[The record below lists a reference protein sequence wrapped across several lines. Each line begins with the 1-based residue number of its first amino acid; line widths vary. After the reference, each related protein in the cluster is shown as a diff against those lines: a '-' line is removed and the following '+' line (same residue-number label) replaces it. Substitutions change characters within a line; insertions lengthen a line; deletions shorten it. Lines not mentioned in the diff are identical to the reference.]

1 MDIESKNT
9 NSTKSSPIYVIK
21 NASFYRNGERLENQ
35 VIVIEGDTITEVA
48 DMDTIDSLPFNVI
61 DAKNQ
66 LVNPGFIDLQLN
78 GCGGVLFNTDISS
91 DTLKTMNETN
101 VQYGVTQ
108 FLPTLITS
116 KEQSLKQA
124 LDLMAS
130 IKSAEKV
137 GVLGLHLEGPFIN
150 AERKGA
156 HQSQFIRELDIDTA
170 NYFIENQKHISVLT
184 VAPENVS
191 QKVLDL
197 LNESSITVSM
207 GHTNAT
213 YNQLIAK
220 EGIKMATHLYNAM
233 SPLTNREP
241 GAVGYVFNKKPHA
254 GIIADGI
261 HVDYSSLKIAREL
274 LGEKL
279 FLVTDAVTPAG
290 TDLTEF
296 DMAGMQ
302 AFVTNGK
309 CHYEDGTIAGAAITM
324 NQSILNL
331 IEYADVPLPEALNMA
346 SLYPAE
352 SIGVDDRYGK
362 IEKGYKAN
370 LVFLD
375 DELKVNRT
383 IQMGELVYQRAN

>member
-9 NSTKSSPIYVIK
+9 ISTNSSLIYAIK
-21 NASFYRNGERLENQ
+21 NASFYRDGERLENQ
-35 VIVIEGDTITEVA
+35 VIVIEGDTIIKVGDA
-48 DMDTIDSLPFNVI
+48 GSIDSLPLDVI
-61 DAKNQ
+61 DVKNQ
-66 LVNPGFIDLQLN
+66 LVSPGFIDLQLN

-91 DTLKTMNETN
+91 NTLNIMNETN

-116 KEQSLKQA
+116 QEQSLKQA
-124 LDLMAS
+124 VDLMAD
-130 IKSAEKV
+130 IENAEKM
-137 GVLGLHLEGPFIN
+137 GILGLHLEGPFISI
-150 AERKGA
+150 ERKGA
-156 HQSQFIRELDIDTA
+156 HQPQFIRELDINTA
-170 NYFIENQKHISVLT
+170 NYLVENQQHISVLT
-184 VAPENVS
+184 IAPENVC
-191 QKVLDL
+191 QKVLDR
-197 LNESSITVSM
+197 LNESSITISM
-207 GHTNAT
+207 GHTDAT
-213 YNQLIAK
+213 YNQLNEK

-241 GAVGYVFNKKPHA
+241 GAIGYVFNKKPHA

-261 HVDYSSLKIAREL
+261 HVDYTSLKVAREL

-290 TDLTEF
+290 TNLTEF

-302 AFVTNGK
+302 AFVTQGK

-324 NQSILNL
+324 SQSIRNL

-346 SLYPAE
+346 TLYPAE
-352 SIGVDDRYGK
+352 SIGVSDCYGK
-362 IEKGYKAN
+362 LEKGYKAN

-375 DELKVNRT
+375 DELKVART
-383 IQMGELVYQRAN
+383 IQMGEAVYQRAS

>member
-9 NSTKSSPIYVIK
+9 ISTNSSPIYAIK
-21 NASFYRNGERLENQ
+21 NVSFYRDGERLQNQ
-35 VIVIEGDTITEVA
+35 VIVIEGDTITEVC
-48 DMDTIDSLPFNVI
+48 DMGEVSSLPI
-61 DAKNQ
+61 DIIDGKNQ
-66 LVNPGFIDLQLN
+66 LISPGFIDLQLN
-78 GCGGVLFNTDISS
+78 GCGGVLFNTDISR
-91 DTLKTMNETN
+91 DTLNTMNESN

-124 LDLMAS
+124 VDLLAN
-130 IKSAEKV
+130 IENAEKM
-137 GVLGLHLEGPFIN
+137 GVLGLHLEGPFISV
-150 AERKGA
+150 ERKGA
-156 HQSQFIRELDIDTA
+156 HQPQFIRELDIDTA
-170 NYFIENQKHISVLT
+170 NYLVENQKHISVLT

-191 QKVLDL
+191 QKVLDR
-197 LNESSITVSM
+197 LNESSITISM
-207 GHTNAT
+207 GHTDAT
-213 YNQLIAK
+213 YSQLNEK
-220 EGIKMATHLYNAM
+220 DGIKMATHLYNAM

-261 HVDYSSLKIAREL
+261 HVDYTSLKIAREL
-274 LGEKL
+274 LSEKL

-290 TDLTEF
+290 TDLTQF

-309 CHYEDGTIAGAAITM
+309 CHYADGTIAGAAITM
-324 NQSILNL
+324 SQSIRNL

-346 SLYPAE
+346 ALYPAE
-352 SIGVDDRYGK
+352 SIGVDDSYGK
-362 IEKGYKAN
+362 LEKGYKAN

-375 DELKVNRT
+375 EELRVTRT
-383 IQMGELVYQRAN
+383 IQMGESVYQRAS